1 MMNWTKTKITKK
13 FRMTS
18 QRRTIFSKVQ
28 FSMPF
33 IFSIHTLMR
42 VSRTR
47 FQSFSHADRIW
58 TRVGSKSG
66 PLFGLHHPFSR
77 LCHSSILTISQCN
90 GTTPFHVCRKAAAAV
105 TDEIVGTTE
114 KIRPRTHT
122 EEARNVRRQHS
133 DPIRRQQQQQQTAK
147 RTLRFCFASAAFN
160 RLHRVAYSSLILT
173 ETMP

>member
-1 MMNWTKTKITKK
+1 MNWTKTKITKK
-13 FRMTS
+13 FRMNS
-18 QRRTIFSKVQ
+18 QRRDHFSKVQ

-105 TDEIVGTTE
+105 TDEIVGTHRE
-114 KIRPRTHT
+114 DSATHT
-122 EEARNVRRQHS
+122 HRGISERPPTTLGS
-133 DPIRRQQQQQQTAK
+133 DPSAATTATNRK
-147 RTLRFCFASAAFN
+147 AHASVLFRFCCF
-160 RLHRVAYSSLILT
+160 
-173 ETMP
+173 